1 MAWFPNGTAAIGVV
15 PYGSGRVIL
24 SGPHP
29 NITGEKVEIWRMRM
43 MGNYAKWH
51 GATEKTIQE
60 NWEKM
65 HNNPD
70 PDGPEPDWALAKAM
84 LSYAY
89 KEASK

>member
-1 MAWFPNGTAAIGVV
+1 
-15 PYGSGRVIL
+15 
-24 SGPHP
+24 
-29 NITGEKVEIWRMRM
+29 
-43 MGNYAKWH
+43 MGNYAKWFRV
-51 GATEKTIQE
+51 TEKTIQE